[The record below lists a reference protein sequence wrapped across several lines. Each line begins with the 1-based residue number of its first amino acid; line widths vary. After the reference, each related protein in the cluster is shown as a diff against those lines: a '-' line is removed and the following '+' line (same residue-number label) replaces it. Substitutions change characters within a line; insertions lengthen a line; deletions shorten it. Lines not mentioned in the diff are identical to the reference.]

1 MQVRTIKRL
10 KKHEQDLIN
19 FIIKYDNSWQWYSN
33 DRLTKRLV
41 SRLEKRNFVKT
52 RLEIL
57 DNGYKF
63 RTVKLKGVNNAR

>member
-1 MQVRTIKRL
+1 MQIETIKQL
-10 KKHEQDLIN
+10 KKPEQDLIN

-57 DNGYKF
+57 DNGYKY
-63 RTVKLKGVNNAR
+63 RTVKLMEV

>member
-1 MQVRTIKRL
+1 MQVETIKRL
-10 KKHEQDLIN
+10 KKPEQDLIN

-41 SRLEKRNFVKT
+41 SKLEKRNFVKT

-57 DNGYKF
+57 DNGYKY
-63 RTVKLKGVNNAR
+63 RTVKLMEVNNAR

>member
-1 MQVRTIKRL
+1 MQVETIKRL
-10 KKHEQDLIN
+10 KKPEQDLIN
-19 FIIKYDNSWQWYSN
+19 FIIKYNNNWQWYSN

-57 DNGYKF
+57 DNGYKY
-63 RTVKLKGVNNAR
+63 RTVKLMEVKNAR